1 MLNQPTIEELRLL
14 LQALVQ
20 MPHETEWVEFKANPD
35 REKLG
40 KYISA
45 LSNSAALLEKE
56 CGYIVY
62 GVDDKTHE
70 IVGTHVHFSGATH
83 KQQEVESWLQ
93 QKLSPKTEFQP
104 YEFSTAEGI
113 PVILIQIPAAANTPV
128 KFDGDE
134 WIRVGSTTKRL
145 QDFPEKERKLWRS
158 FDNKSF
164 ESRIAA
170 KSLNGDQVFNLLCDC
185 SPSDLTTN
193 RARPPASSTLPR
205 QSLRSYASPQASARD
220 VTSAR
225 RSAQPPSNFECLPV

>member
-1 MLNQPTIEELRLL
+1 M
-14 LQALVQ
+14 
-20 MPHETEWVEFKANPD
+20 
-35 REKLG
+35 
-40 KYISA
+40 
-45 LSNSAALLEKE
+45 
-56 CGYIVY
+56 
-62 GVDDKTHE
+62 
-70 IVGTHVHFSGATH
+70 
-83 KQQEVESWLQ
+83 Q

-170 KSLNGDQVFNLLCDC
+170 KSLNGDQVFNLL
-185 SPSDLTTN
+185 SDTAYLKCMSLTRPKTQEALLELSSDTRVNPTN
-193 RARPPASSTLPR
+193 DTRTDPFF
-205 QSLRSYASPQASARD
+205 
-220 VTSAR
+220 VIKK
-225 RSAQPPSNFECLPV
+225 